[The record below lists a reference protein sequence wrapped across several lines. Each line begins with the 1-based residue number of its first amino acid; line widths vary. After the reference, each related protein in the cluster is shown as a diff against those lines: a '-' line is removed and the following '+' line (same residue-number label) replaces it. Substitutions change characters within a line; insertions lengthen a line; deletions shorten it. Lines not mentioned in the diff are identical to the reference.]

1 MSRSKVERKKKMIGI
16 LREKKMVHL
25 SELSELLAVSEM
37 TTRRYAGE
45 MEDQLSLMGSH
56 VIYRVDGEEGNA
68 QKYLINQEA
77 VRNPNKKSRLGA
89 GAAAM
94 IEEGDVVFI
103 DAGTTTPFLAEHIPD
118 DLKFTA
124 VCCSLNVFLILNQ
137 KKNCR
142 LILTGGR
149 FHEGT
154 QIFSGRPALD
164 IIRSI
169 RITKA
174 FISTAGI
181 SEKLGLTCFYSY
193 ETDLKKEVMKYSQH
207 VYLVADSTKFDRV
220 TFAYFADVNQAHSVI
235 IDDGITPDQEA
246 WLTDAGVEVIKA

>member
-1 MSRSKVERKKKMIGI
+1 
-16 LREKKMVHL
+16 
-25 SELSELLAVSEM
+25 ELSELLAVSEM

-45 MEDQLSLMGSH
+45 MEDQLSIMGSH
-56 VIYRVDGEEGNA
+56 VIYRASEEEGATQN
-68 QKYLINQEA
+68 YLINKEA
-77 VRNPNKKSRLGA
+77 VRNPNKKNRLGA
-89 GAAAM
+89 GAASL

-103 DAGTTTPFLAEHIPD
+103 DAGTTTPFLAEQIPD

-124 VCCSLNVFLILNQ
+124 VCCSLNIFLILNQ

-164 IIRSI
+164 IIRNI

-193 ETDLKKEVMKYSQH
+193 ETDLKKEVIKYSQH
-207 VYLVADSTKFDRV
+207 VYVVADSTKFDRV
-220 TFAYFADVNQAHSVI
+220 TIAYFADVTQAHTVI
-235 IDDGITPDQEA
+235 IDEGIAPDQEA
-246 WLTDAGVEVIKA
+246 WLQEAGLDVIKA